1 MVGFVRSGTSRKNL
15 VDNPDNSVHR
25 GEKPVVGRARSILL
39 LHGQRAK
46 AITEER
52 PMFPILLENGTRVEI
67 IRINTRLAGSI
78 LFVNPVN
85 QSRSLGGFIA
95 ATTIARDSRREVF
108 PIGTPLILDYF
119 HGLPGRRFT
128 DTVFK
133 VLREVYEMV
142 RKEKERRLL
151 VFSKPIDEIDLL
163 FGSRPLRRH
172 GPSLLDRSNWKWS
185 DGNKSGDLFR
195 E

>member
-1 MVGFVRSGTSRKNL
+1 MVGFVRSGMSRKNL

-142 RKEKERRLL
+142 KKGKERRLL

>member
-142 RKEKERRLL
+142 KKEKERRLL

-172 GPSLLDRSNWKWS
+172 GPSLLDRSNWS

>member
-142 RKEKERRLL
+142 KKEKERRLL

>member
-142 RKEKERRLL
+142 KKGKERRLL

-172 GPSLLDRSNWKWS
+172 GPSLLDRSNWS
-185 DGNKSGDLFR
+185 DGNKSGDLFL

>member
-142 RKEKERRLL
+142 KKERN
-151 VFSKPIDEIDLL
+151 VAFSFFSRSKAIDEIDLL
-163 FGSRPLRRH
+163 FGSHPLRRH
-172 GPSLLDRSNWKWS
+172 GPSLLDRSNWS

>member
-172 GPSLLDRSNWKWS
+172 GPSLLDRSNWS

>member
-119 HGLPGRRFT
+119 HGLPGRRT

-142 RKEKERRLL
+142 KKEKERRLL

-172 GPSLLDRSNWKWS
+172 GPSLLDRSNWS

>member
-142 RKEKERRLL
+142 KKEKERRLL

-172 GPSLLDRSNWKWS
+172 GPSLLDRSNWS
-185 DGNKSGDLFR
+185 DGNKSGVN
-195 E
+195 

>member
-1 MVGFVRSGTSRKNL
+1 MVGFVPSGTSRKNL

-52 PMFPILLENGTRVEI
+52 PMFLILLENGTRVEI

-95 ATTIARDSRREVF
+95 ATAIAREVF

-119 HGLPGRRFT
+119 HGLPYYTAADLQTPYSRF
-128 DTVFK
+128 
-133 VLREVYEMV
+133 
-142 RKEKERRLL
+142 
-151 VFSKPIDEIDLL
+151 
-163 FGSRPLRRH
+163 
-172 GPSLLDRSNWKWS
+172 
-185 DGNKSGDLFR
+185 
-195 E
+195 

>member
-95 ATTIARDSRREVF
+95 ATTIARDSRREIF

-142 RKEKERRLL
+142 KKERN
-151 VFSKPIDEIDLL
+151 VAFS
-163 FGSRPLRRH
+163 FFRSR
-172 GPSLLDRSNWKWS
+172 SMKSICFLDHV
-185 DGNKSGDLFR
+185 L
-195 E
+195 

>member
-172 GPSLLDRSNWKWS
+172 GPSLLDRSNWS
-185 DGNKSGDLFR
+185 DGNKSSDLFR

>member
-142 RKEKERRLL
+142 KKGKERRLL

-172 GPSLLDRSNWKWS
+172 GPSLLDRSNWNN
-185 DGNKSGDLFR
+185 GNKSGDLFR

>member
-142 RKEKERRLL
+142 KKGKERRLL

-172 GPSLLDRSNWKWS
+172 GPSLLDRSNWS